1 MLGPL
6 LPVQYEVLGGQ
17 PGGQVLV
24 SHLSTRE
31 SLPRAPVVPE
41 VKTVEVKAAPV
52 VSYID
57 ADQPEVFTA
66 LLNPRPKLRL
76 HTKKLPPKLPQG
88 HCTEAHLHPH
98 HIPGVPVPD
107 ELAPLQ
113 QHCMA
118 GGGAPFQGMNSKIY
132 DTKLILLFVVSWTL
146 QEHFI

>member
-6 LPVQYEVLGGQ
+6 LPVQYEVLEGQ
-17 PGGQVLV
+17 PSGQVLV

-31 SLPRAPVVPE
+31 SLPQAPVVPE
-41 VKTVEVKAAPV
+41 VKAAPI
-52 VSYID
+52 VSHID

-66 LLNPRPKLRL
+66 LL
-76 HTKKLPPKLPQG
+76 KLPQG

-118 GGGAPFQGMNSKIY
+118 GGGAPFQ
-132 DTKLILLFVVSWTL
+132 VSWTL